1 MNQYL
6 REIER
11 SFAEK
16 LEVFEK
22 FQESMEVSWGKI
34 SDLKNRMDLKET
46 KLEEIDGKIEKSI
59 QHTQFLQ
66 ESDFLHFM
74 QLLIDK

>member
-22 FQESMEVSWGKI
+22 FQENMEVSWGKI